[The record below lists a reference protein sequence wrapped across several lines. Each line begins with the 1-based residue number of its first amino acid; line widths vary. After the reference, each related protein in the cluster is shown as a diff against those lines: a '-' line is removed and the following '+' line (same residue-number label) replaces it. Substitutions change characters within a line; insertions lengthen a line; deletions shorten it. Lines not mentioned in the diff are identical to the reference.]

1 VRYSTQIRPISYLK
15 ANAAEVLQVLE
26 EQRKPMIITQNGEAK
41 AVIQDVA
48 SYEETQETL
57 ALLKILAL
65 GSQQVERGEITPI
78 SEVASR
84 LRSKATKPLMLYE
97 VSLTKDAERD
107 LEEIYL
113 YIAEHDSRASADH
126 VLDRLVKATE
136 ALRTSP
142 DRGSYVNEL
151 RSLGISEYRQI
162 FFKPY
167 RLIYRVHSKQVI
179 VYVITDGRRDMES
192 LLARR
197 LLGA

>member
-1 VRYSTQIRPISYLK
+1 
-15 ANAAEVLQVLE
+15 
-26 EQRKPMIITQNGEAK
+26 
-41 AVIQDVA
+41 
-48 SYEETQETL
+48 
-57 ALLKILAL
+57 
-65 GSQQVERGEITPI
+65 
-78 SEVASR
+78 
-84 LRSKATKPLMLYE
+84 MLYE

-113 YIAEHDSRASADH
+113 YIAEHDSLAGADR

-136 ALRTSP
+136 SLRTSP

-162 FFKPY
+162 HFKPY
-167 RLIYRVHSKQVI
+167 RLVYRVHTKQV
-179 VYVITDGRRDMES
+179 VIYLVTDGRRDMGS